1 MILAPYLKV
10 EVARETCLG
19 KASAQANLAVEIH
32 TKARSNI
39 AMPTLRKLT
48 LASTAALAA
57 TVAGMPS
64 PSLGSE
70 FICERGGAIR
80 RVEIAVQDEAQQVP
94 CEVVYWKDTE
104 RPGVRDVLWNAQTD
118 AGFCVRKAED
128 LVNRLEGGGW
138 NCRAGDGQP
147 GEVVQRQAAA
157 RSTPTEATQPAPPA
171 QVAAPLPVERPE
183 TPPPEPAPSP
193 QEQAAPS
200 EPTTPS
206 EQARLTEE
214 PGANGTDLTFPQPR
228 DRANLEA
235 VIDQNL
241 RRLNE
246 SAAGEFAAEI
256 AAYGDLDGDAV
267 ADAVIF
273 FTYEAGTPE
282 AMQFVAVYLFDGRS
296 YKLVATRSIG
306 DETDPTTDGP
316 RVERIE
322 NGAILIQQG
331 PRRTSLA
338 LRGGEL
344 VEVF

>member
-1 MILAPYLKV
+1 
-10 EVARETCLG
+10 
-19 KASAQANLAVEIH
+19 
-32 TKARSNI
+32 
-39 AMPTLRKLT
+39 MPTIRNLT

-57 TVAGMPS
+57 LVAGTPS
-64 PSLGSE
+64 PGLGSE
-70 FICERGGAIR
+70 FVCERGGAIR

-128 LVNRLEGGGW
+128 LVSRLEGGGW

-147 GEVVQRQAAA
+147 VEAAPRQAAA

-183 TPPPEPAPSP
+183 TPPSEP
-193 QEQAAPS
+193 APS
-200 EPTTPS
+200 EPTPPS

-214 PGANGTDLTFPQPR
+214 PAANGTALTFPQPR

-282 AMQFVAVYLFDGRS
+282 AMQFVAAYLFDGRN

-306 DETDPTTDGP
+306 DEADPTISGL
-316 RVERIE
+316 RIERIE
-322 NGAILIQQG
+322 NGAIMLRQG
-331 PRRTSLA
+331 TRRTALQ